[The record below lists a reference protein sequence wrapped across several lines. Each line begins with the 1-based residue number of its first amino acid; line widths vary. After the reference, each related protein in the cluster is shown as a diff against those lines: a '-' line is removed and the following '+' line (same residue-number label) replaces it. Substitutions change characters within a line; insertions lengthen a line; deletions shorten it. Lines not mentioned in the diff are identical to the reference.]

1 MTGSNDHNKQHNTEA
16 DNTIF
21 LIAFNLPKLKLVKWR
36 SVKCVRLPALHY
48 HVNLSH
54 MVLELILRQY
64 LKQEWLLNFFQ
75 APDRKT
81 TQLNQK
87 QVNESL
93 LFLIL
98 FLTVYLLFK
107 RHFVAW

>member
-1 MTGSNDHNKQHNTEA
+1 
-16 DNTIF
+16 
-21 LIAFNLPKLKLVKWR
+21 
-36 SVKCVRLPALHY
+36 
-48 HVNLSH
+48 

-87 QVNESL
+87 QANESL